1 MKNIKDYKAFLESY
15 SEDVKSFIEDDKK
28 FALLRGGELIF
39 GFDEIQD
46 AFLHLSDMLVN
57 EKQIT
62 LDEKDEFDSIVE
74 EKILDNIVDQFLI
87 DNILE
92 DLLDRFSIIEPFNIK
107 QKSELEET
115 PIDSSL
121 DNVSEVEELTSI
133 LSESKKSK

>member
-1 MKNIKDYKAFLESY
+1 MKNLKDYKAFLESY
-15 SEDVKSFIEDDKK
+15 SEDVKSFIEGDKK

-39 GFDEIQD
+39 GFGEIQD
-46 AFLHLSDMLVN
+46 AFLHLSDMLAN

-74 EKILDNIVDQFLI
+74 EKILDNIVDQFII

-92 DLLDRFSIIEPFNIK
+92 DLLDRYSIIEPFNIK

-115 PIDSSL
+115 PIDDSL

-133 LSESKKSK
+133 LSESKKIK